1 MNILMVDDE
10 IDILNEINFYVKKY
24 KKFDSSVMCTNP
36 LKALEEAKKASFDIA
51 LLDIEMPGMN
61 GLELAEQL
69 QNLFPHMKLGFIT
82 AYNSYA
88 TEAFDVNAIDYVLKP
103 IREERLIKALDRL
116 TLEKTSKI
124 EKNENML
131 KFYIQ
136 TLGKFVIKSGDNIVK
151 WNRKKSSELFAY
163 LLENQEMPVHKEK
176 LCDLLWPDFE
186 PQKALVNL
194 QSTIY
199 SIRKIFNKY
208 DNCDVSI
215 KYVGDNYILHIEK
228 ACIDV
233 VEFEKYLKEALVM
246 KDKTLLKKAL
256 DIYIGD
262 YLEEEGWLWAE
273 PRKQELRRKYE
284 EAIKISKKNTLRN

>member
-24 KKFDSSVMCTNP
+24 KKFDSSVICTNP
-36 LKALEEAKKASFDIA
+36 LRALEEAKKASFDIA

-69 QNLFPHMKLGFIT
+69 QTLFPHMRLAFIT

-116 TLEKTSKI
+116 TLEKTSTI

-136 TLGKFVIKSGDNIVK
+136 TLGKFVIKSGNNIVK

-163 LLENQEMPVHKEK
+163 LIENQEMPVHKEK

-199 SIRKIFNKY
+199 SIRKIFNEY
-208 DNCDVSI
+208 DNCVVSI

-228 ACIDV
+228 AYIDV

-246 KDKTLLKKAL
+246 KDITLLKKAL
-256 DIYIGD
+256 DIYKGD

-284 EAIKISKKNTLRN
+284 EAIKISKRNTL